1 MNQTSKLV
9 LDVPR
14 ASLTLILDFVGRGSD
29 RNIVIGGGTADV
41 ELLIVEDDPF
51 VGCWLQDET
60 VLKKSC
66 QRGRPDW
73 GRPSSTVQRDRP
85 FLPYS
90 LDPII
95 CTGSISGF
103 KINSWPWSPN
113 RKWVRISIKT
123 QFRNWNACTG
133 YIFFCFVLFA

>member
-60 VLKKSC
+60 VLKYRVK
-66 QRGRPDW
+66 GD
-73 GRPSSTVQRDRP
+73 VQIGVVQLGP
-85 FLPYS
+85 FK
-90 LDPII
+90 
-95 CTGSISGF
+95 GSIFTLFFGSNHLYW
-103 KINSWPWSPN
+103 I
-113 RKWVRISIKT
+113 RQWV
-123 QFRNWNACTG
+123 
-133 YIFFCFVLFA
+133 